1 MAKDKKEIKKDILD
15 MFRSLENED
24 EDILPPDLLETDY
37 FKRLNWDEKSIYQD
51 AVKELISNGLVEN
64 VKGSALNLKL
74 TDKGAD
80 LIY

>member
-15 MFRSLENED
+15 MFRTLENED
-24 EDILPPDLLETDY
+24 GDILPPESVESDY
-37 FKRLNWDEKSIYQD
+37 FKHLNWEEKRLYQS
-51 AVKELISNGLVEN
+51 AVNDLISNGLVEN
-64 VKGSALNLKL
+64 VKGSALGLKL